1 MEILVNWIIS
11 AVAIFATSYLLP
23 GVHLENFVTALVVAI
38 VLGIINAFIKPVILI
53 LTLPITLLTLGLFT
67 LVINALLV
75 MLVGEV
81 VPGFKIDGFVWA
93 LIFSILLSIINVF
106 LNTLKSK

>member
-81 VPGFKIDGFVWA
+81 VPGFQIDGFIWA
-93 LIFSILLSIINVF
+93 LIFSILLSIINIF

>member
-11 AVAIFATSYLLP
+11 AVAVFATSYLLP
-23 GVHLENFVTALVVAI
+23 GVHLENFVTALIVAI
-38 VLGIINAFIKPVILI
+38 VLGIINAVIKPVIVI
-53 LTLPITLLTLGLFT
+53 LTLPINILTLGLFT

-75 MLVGEV
+75 MLVSRI
-81 VPGFKIDGFVWA
+81 VPGFQIDGFVWA